1 MPVEHDEDRFEGRLS
16 HALRQAGS
24 DFDAD
29 RAALAAAGQARGRR
43 LWLRRRAAVMGGAA
57 GVAIVGVGGALL
69 VPWGGTPAPSP
80 SSVASKPSPTPTP
93 SQPTP
98 ISKDALIRTLEELL
112 PEGESSGRQGRGVTD
127 KFGPYAQVVFDD
139 GEGPAAVSISMGR
152 VEPGSDRARQ
162 VVECPDKVYTPYDS
176 CETSR
181 LADGSVLKLF
191 KGYEYPD
198 RRVDT
203 KLWTSDLVTPKGQH
217 IHVSEWNAAAEKD
230 QPISRPQPPLSSEQ
244 LTELVSADVWR
255 RVVDAIPEDPKK
267 PSTAPVPSRAPEPV
281 GDAVPATLTTL
292 LPKGLEVVGKGG
304 EGEFGYLVVD
314 DGKGQTLVQ
323 VNVQSG
329 MRDVEK
335 QLFGEGS
342 ETLPDGT
349 KVTTRQGPGEKGG
362 QGVVMWTADTLRT
375 DGTRVVISA
384 FNTGSQHAAA
394 TRETPALTIAQL
406 RDIALDPKWL
416 ELI

>member
-24 DFDAD
+24 DFDTD
-29 RAALAAAGQARGRR
+29 QGALVAAGRARGRR

-57 GVAIVGVGGALL
+57 GVAVVGVGGALL

-93 SQPTP
+93 SEPTP
-98 ISKDALIRTLEELL
+98 ISDAALIRTLEVLL
-112 PEGESSGRQGRGVTD
+112 PEGEFSGRQGRGVSD
-127 KFGPYAQVVFDD
+127 KSGPYAQVVFDD
-139 GEGPAAVSISMGR
+139 GEGPAAVSIAMGR
-152 VEPGSDRARQ
+152 VEPGSDQARQ
-162 VVECPDKVYTPYDS
+162 VVECPDKVYTPHDS

-217 IHVSEWNAAAEKD
+217 IHVSEWNSAAEKD
-230 QPISRPQPPLSSEQ
+230 QPISRPRPPLSSAQ

-267 PSTAPVPSRAPEPV
+267 PSAEPVPDRDPEPV
-281 GDAVPATLTTL
+281 GGSVPATLTTL
-292 LPKGLEVVGKGG
+292 LPKGLNVVGKGG

-329 MRDVEK
+329 MGDVEK
-335 QLFGEGS
+335 QLFGEDS

-384 FNTGSQHAAA
+384 FNTGSQNAAA

-416 ELI
+416 I